1 MPELPEVETTVRGIT
16 PHIEGHPITDLVVRD
31 SRLRWPVPEVLAQR
45 VIGETVRSVRRRA
58 KYILIEMA
66 QGHVM
71 VHLGMSGSLRLS
83 SPGEPPS
90 PHDHVEFEIDGS
102 YRLRLRDPR
111 RFGSVLW
118 IEGEPDEHPLLV
130 HLGIEPLSQEFVGSY
145 LYSASRRRKAAVKNF
160 IMDSRIVVGVGNIY
174 ASESLYRAG
183 IDPRRTAGRISVLRY
198 DSLTCS
204 IQQTLRN
211 AIAAGGTTLRDF
223 VDGSGNPG
231 YFRHDLKVYDREGK
245 PCFRCGRE
253 IVRWVIGQRSTYF
266 CRRCQK

>member
-16 PHIEGHPITDLVVRD
+16 PYIEGQPITDVIVRD

-58 KYILIEMA
+58 KYILIELT

-83 SPGEPPS
+83 SPSEPPS
-90 PHDHVEFEIDGS
+90 PHDHVEFEIDGG
-102 YRLRLRDPR
+102 YKLRLRDPR

-118 IEGEPDEHPLLV
+118 VEGEPDEHSLLI
-130 HLGIEPLSQEFVGSY
+130 HLGIEPLSQELVGSY

-174 ASESLYRAG
+174 ASEALYHAG
-183 IDPRRTAGRISVLRY
+183 IDPRRAAGRISLLRY
-198 DSLTCS
+198 DSLSSS
-204 IQQTLRN
+204 IQKTLRD
-211 AIAAGGTTLRDF
+211 AITAGGTTLRDF

-231 YFRHDLKVYDREGK
+231 YFRHDLEVYDREGK

-253 IVRWVIGQRSTYF
+253 IARQVIGQRSTYF